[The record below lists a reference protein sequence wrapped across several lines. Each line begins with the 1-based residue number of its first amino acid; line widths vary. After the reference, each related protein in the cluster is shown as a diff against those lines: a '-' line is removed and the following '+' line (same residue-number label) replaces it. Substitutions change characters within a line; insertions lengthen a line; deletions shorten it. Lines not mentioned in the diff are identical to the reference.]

1 MSDTKKH
8 LSLLRE
14 EMAKKKIDMYLMQM
28 SDDHA
33 SEYVG
38 DRFKE
43 IAYLTGFTGEN
54 TWVCVTQKKS
64 YLWADG
70 RYFIQAKREIRG
82 SGTSL
87 FEMGE
92 EGVPTVEEYIKKN
105 LKSGQVMGFSGRQ
118 FSYDDYKKYKK
129 LADEVGAK
137 LSIRNNLMD
146 RVWKNRPQL
155 PKTAVW
161 QLRDK
166 YSGESFSDKRKR
178 VLEKMKE
185 AGADAHLLTS
195 LYDIAWLTNLR
206 ADDIAC
212 VPVFMSF
219 LYMTKKRTILFAA
232 TEAMDAKIKTYLKKN
247 EIELLPY
254 EDIYSEI
261 KSFNPKKVLIDP
273 AVVNATLATGF
284 GSKTELVFADNP
296 TELMRSIKNE
306 TEIKNTRIAH
316 IRDGVAV
323 TKFIYYIKKNI
334 GKKPLSELDAAD
346 IILGF
351 RREQE
356 DFLGVSFDTIA
367 GYGGNA
373 AMMHYT
379 ATPESYADLEPHG
392 FLLVDS
398 GGHYLQGTTDIT
410 RTIALG
416 PISAEQ
422 RHAYTTTVRA
432 NLRLATAHFPD
443 GARGENLDI
452 LARGPFWDEGLDYR
466 CGTGHGVGHISNVHE
481 GPQSFRWKARDPKK
495 LTAVLKPGMITT
507 DEPGLYV
514 EDGFGIRIEN
524 ELLCVEAKKTE
535 YGQYYKFEPITF
547 APFEV
552 DAINVNELTQYER
565 RALNEY
571 HALVYEKL
579 SPYLTSAE
587 AKWLK
592 KVTKPL

>member
-206 ADDIAC
+206 AD
-212 VPVFMSF
+212 
-219 LYMTKKRTILFAA
+219 T
-232 TEAMDAKIKTYLKKN
+232 
-247 EIELLPY
+247 
-254 EDIYSEI
+254 
-261 KSFNPKKVLIDP
+261 
-273 AVVNATLATGF
+273 
-284 GSKTELVFADNP
+284 
-296 TELMRSIKNE
+296 
-306 TEIKNTRIAH
+306 
-316 IRDGVAV
+316 
-323 TKFIYYIKKNI
+323 
-334 GKKPLSELDAAD
+334 
-346 IILGF
+346 
-351 RREQE
+351 
-356 DFLGVSFDTIA
+356 
-367 GYGGNA
+367 
-373 AMMHYT
+373 
-379 ATPESYADLEPHG
+379 
-392 FLLVDS
+392 
-398 GGHYLQGTTDIT
+398 
-410 RTIALG
+410 
-416 PISAEQ
+416 
-422 RHAYTTTVRA
+422 
-432 NLRLATAHFPD
+432 
-443 GARGENLDI
+443 
-452 LARGPFWDEGLDYR
+452 
-466 CGTGHGVGHISNVHE
+466 
-481 GPQSFRWKARDPKK
+481 
-495 LTAVLKPGMITT
+495 
-507 DEPGLYV
+507 
-514 EDGFGIRIEN
+514 
-524 ELLCVEAKKTE
+524 
-535 YGQYYKFEPITF
+535 
-547 APFEV
+547 
-552 DAINVNELTQYER
+552 
-565 RALNEY
+565 
-571 HALVYEKL
+571 
-579 SPYLTSAE
+579 
-587 AKWLK
+587 
-592 KVTKPL
+592 